1 MPPRSFPRCKPP
13 PAANGH
19 RRAAPRLGPPPRLAN
34 HTRPNAA
41 ALGLPPPPPWWNR
54 RVCRLVD
61 TTPHGL
67 AHRERLCC
75 RLAMK
80 SGLLG
85 GTGGGA
91 ERAAMLSPPRPPL
104 PPPSP
109 CTWPLWSACTIR
121 VSPWELQLAW
131 PTLAPTLPY
140 TRPTRDA
147 RITCMCISLTPCS
160 LYALAARSFASR
172 SPAC

>member
-1 MPPRSFPRCKPP
+1 MDTAEPHQGW
-13 PAANGH
+13 GH
-19 RRAAPRLGPPPRLAN
+19 HPGWPTTHARTPPRLGC
-34 HTRPNAA
+34 
-41 ALGLPPPPPWWNR
+41 PPPPPWWNR

-91 ERAAMLSPPRPPL
+91 ERDALLSPPRPPL

-140 TRPTRDA
+140 TGPTRDA